1 MKIGGL
7 QRISLIDYPKELSA
21 IIFTKGCNFRCPYC
35 HNPELV
41 VGSANIINTDIVLD
55 FLKNRVGK
63 LSAVSITGGEPTLHS
78 DLPEFI
84 KQIKSMGYKV
94 KLDTNGTNPNML
106 KQIIDEKIV
115 DYVAMDVK
123 APLDKYSTVVG
134 VEVNIANI
142 VDSINIIKESDIYY
156 EYRTTVVESCL
167 VKEDIIS
174 IAEMIKGA
182 KIYYLQRFIPSKTLD
197 SSFLNKKTY
206 NDEDLLQLAKVIA
219 PHYVQSCYVR

>member
-84 KQIKSMGYKV
+84 KQIKSMEYKI
-94 KLDTNGTNPNML
+94 KLDTNGTNPGML
-106 KQIIDEKIV
+106 KQIINDKIV

-134 VEVNIANI
+134 VEVDIANI
-142 VDSINIIKESDIYY
+142 VESINIIKESDIDY

-197 SSFLNKKTY
+197 SSFLNKKAY

>member
-21 IIFTKGCNFRCPYC
+21 IVFTMGCNFRCPYC

-41 VGSANIINTDIVLD
+41 VGSVNVINTDIVLD
-55 FLKNRVGK
+55 FLKSRVGK

-78 DLPEFI
+78 DLPEFM
-84 KQIKSMGYKV
+84 KQIKSMGYKI
-94 KLDTNGTNPNML
+94 KLDTNGTNPDML

-134 VEVNIANI
+134 VKVNVANI
-142 VDSINIIKESDIYY
+142 VESINIIKESDIYY
-156 EYRTTVVESCL
+156 EYRTTVVESFL

-197 SSFLNKKTY
+197 SFFLNKKTY